1 DVICAAKVARNL
13 TLRKYLKSTFCKA
26 EKNSLFFKFTCM
38 ACFIIQIS
46 DFGLQKSIYRVLF
59 YNLLSY
65 IFYFWEKYSYTMGGH
80 HRKESNCLN
89 CGAQV
94 THNFC
99 SYCGQENTVHPES
112 VGHIISHF
120 FQDFTHFD
128 SKFFTS
134 MKNLFFKPGHLT
146 KEYNLGRRKRF
157 INPIRMY
164 IFVSLVV
171 FSYLFFE
178 TKKTENIRLDLDNTE
193 TSVLDQN
200 KIKFSI
206 GGKPV
211 TPHSWKQDIDST
223 IIKYS
228 PLAGDGYFTK
238 KTKSL
243 LVSSLSRFKAEPD
256 AFISNFLTNFMHNLP
271 KTLLICLPFFALL
284 LYLLYFNNRNYFV
297 EHIIFSIHFHIFL
310 LLLFLLTMLLLK
322 IDFLEV
328 PVILIFP
335 LVVLIYL
342 YKSLGNVYKGSKLTT
357 IMKEMV
363 LVMLYLVILYSVQI
377 LNVLFSLSGSHI

>member
-1 DVICAAKVARNL
+1 
-13 TLRKYLKSTFCKA
+13 
-26 EKNSLFFKFTCM
+26 
-38 ACFIIQIS
+38 
-46 DFGLQKSIYRVLF
+46 
-59 YNLLSY
+59 
-65 IFYFWEKYSYTMGGH
+65 MGGH

-193 TSVLDQN
+193 TSELDQN

-206 GGKPV
+206 GSKPV

-284 LYLLYFNNRNYFV
+284 LYLLYFNNRKYFV

-322 IDFLEV
+322 IDFLEI

-342 YKSLGNVYKGSKLTT
+342 YKSLRNVYKGSKLTT